1 MKINCPECKRRVRIR
16 RNNRFNTCKC
26 GYQFPYRTSFSNI
39 KEKYLLDA
47 NVFIY
52 AINNDQ
58 YRGKHCHEVLTGAHP
73 VATTGQVMDEVKQY
87 HNYSVKVYN
96 VKKISP
102 EVDALRYNSV
112 KELSLADKSLIQCA
126 IDHPEV
132 VGIITNDK
140 DIISVVPNH
149 LIKSE
154 KTFFIGRANE
164 FLKKGF

>member
-1 MKINCPECKRRVRIR
+1 LKANCPECHRRVRVR

-26 GYQFPYRTSFSNI
+26 GYQFPYKQTFGKI
-39 KEKYLLDA
+39 KVKYLLDA

-52 AINNDQ
+52 AINKDQ
-58 YRGKHCHEVLTGAHP
+58 YRGKHCNEVLTGAYP
-73 VATTGQVMDEVKQY
+73 VATTEQVMEEVKQY
-87 HNYSVKVYN
+87 HHYSVPVLKV
-96 VKKISP
+96 KQISP

-154 KTFFIGRANE
+154 TTFFIGRPNE
-164 FLKKGF
+164 YLKRR